1 MPRPNLVEGQ
11 LLRNLGEQ
19 ILHVLGSLGRS
30 LKEEKASLLC
40 IGRGIGCLNRTLI
53 GLLLDEIQL
62 VTGKGDNDIL
72 VCLALKFLD
81 PRLGL
86 VQRCLE
92 GGYVSSCRP
101 LETRT
106 RDSTYRLCNIVNNYR
121 AVGIPVVHGR

>member
-1 MPRPNLVEGQ
+1 MPRSNLVERQ

-19 ILHVLGSLGRS
+19 ILHVLGSLGRC
-30 LKEEKASLLC
+30 LEEKKASLLC
-40 IGRGIGCLNRTLI
+40 ICLGIGRLNRTLI
-53 GLLLDEIQL
+53 GLLLDKIQL
-62 VTGKGDNDIL
+62 VTGKGDDDIL

-92 GGYVSSCRP
+92 GGYVSSCRRG
-101 LETRT
+101 ETKT
-106 RDSTYRLCNIVNNYR
+106 REATYRLCDIIDYYR

>member
-11 LLRNLGEQ
+11 LLCNLGEQ
-19 ILHVLGSLGRS
+19 ILHVLGSLGRC
-30 LKEEKASLLC
+30 LEEEKPSLLC
-40 IGRGIGCLNRTLI
+40 IGCGIGRLNRTLI

-92 GGYVSSCRP
+92 ESLRQLTLASQSQGPERP
-101 LETRT
+101 HTACVI
-106 RDSTYRLCNIVNNYR
+106 S
-121 AVGIPVVHGR
+121 